1 MLLQKGP
8 DKLQE
13 RKEEIAEGFVA
24 GQGTILKVSAVLGG
38 CAGQVAGGGEAQL
51 GRVKVLRSEAAA
63 LGGAPDRSHRGG
75 TAAVR

>member
-38 CAGQVAGGGEAQL
+38 CARQVDGDSEALL
-51 GRVKVLRSEAAA
+51 GTVKVLRSEAAA
-63 LGGAPDRSHRGG
+63 PGGAPDRSYRGG